1 MARSDFRDQSEK
13 KEEKLIREIRK
24 KDLLRYYVLTF
35 FGLALLVCFLVAVL
49 TMAGYPMKLIL
60 SLATVVPGYFLL
72 KYHAIGCVLMYKA
85 FAPLEVRDRCRF
97 EPTCSTYM
105 ILAIKKYGLFI
116 GAFKG
121 LRRIARCKPPN
132 SGIDYP

>member
-1 MARSDFRDQSEK
+1 MARSDFRDQSEE

-49 TMAGYPMKLIL
+49 TTAGYPLKLIL

-116 GAFKG
+116 GVFKG
-121 LRRIARCKPPN
+121 LRRITRCKPPN
-132 SGIDYP
+132 GGIDYP